1 MLCAADLAKN
11 QPAKYLPL
19 PSPKEL
25 ELLNIDEL
33 VLVAF
38 CNREDVWCAAACGAV
53 QPRFHSTGLAGDRLC
68 C

>member
-1 MLCAADLAKN
+1 MCAADLAKN

-38 CNREDVWCAAACGAV
+38 CNREDVWCAAPVGQCSLKV
-53 QPRFHSTGLAGDRLC
+53 TERPLQVTF
-68 C
+68 